1 MDTVKNIVEKR
12 VQPEIEIMP
21 MEEEDSS
28 DDEFES
34 AGYLDD
40 DSWVDLSLVRRGS
53 LYKGC

>member
-1 MDTVKNIVEKR
+1 VKNIVEKR

-21 MEEEDSS
+21 MEEEDS